1 MFTLRFGAVLN
12 KMRIKV
18 KKDKMNTN
26 IKVLVKRMAHGQDL
40 PLPGY
45 MSEQAAGMDLYAAVT
60 DELLLQP
67 GEFELVPTGIAMAF
81 PPGFEGQ
88 IRPRSGLAIK
98 YGVTL
103 LNTPGTIDA
112 DYRGEIKLILINLGK
127 NEFRLKRGERV
138 AQLIIQAVG
147 RAFLEEVDNL
157 PQTFRGEG
165 GFGHTGR

>member
-1 MFTLRFGAVLN
+1 MKN
-12 KMRIKV
+12 
-18 KKDKMNTN
+18 DKMDEK
-26 IKVLVKRMAHGQDL
+26 IKVLVKRMPHGQDL
-40 PLPGY
+40 PMPGY

-60 DELLLQP
+60 DDYLLQP
-67 GEFELVPTGIAMAF
+67 GEFKLVPTGIAIAL

-88 IRPRSGLAIK
+88 IRPRSGLAIN

-127 NEFRLKRGERV
+127 NEYRLKRGERV
-138 AQLIIQAVG
+138 AQLIIQAISRVSMD
-147 RAFLEEVDNL
+147 EVDNL

-165 GFGHTGR
+165 GFGHTGRF

>member
-1 MFTLRFGAVLN
+1 MW
-12 KMRIKV
+12 IKV
-18 KKDKMNTN
+18 RKNKTD
-26 IKVLVKRMAHGQDL
+26 IKINVLVKRMPHGQNL

-45 MSEQAAGMDLYAAVT
+45 MSEQAAGMDLYAAIT
-60 DELLLQP
+60 DDLLLQP
-67 GEFELVPTGIAMAF
+67 GAFELVPTGIAMAL

-138 AQLIIQAVG
+138 AQLVVQAVG
-147 RAFLEEVDNL
+147 RAFMEEVDKL